1 LISSAIEFPP
11 RRKEP
16 DAAVS
21 TRLVATTREDVL
33 LLTLES
39 DDGYPRL
46 ERAVMNALA
55 SEMTRL
61 EETPELAGAVITG
74 SERAFAVGA
83 DIAELAQL
91 EGTQGLEFSRCGQA
105 VMAAVARNRKPVIAA
120 IRGFCL
126 GGGLDLALACHTR
139 IAAEDAVFAHPG
151 GALAIMT
158 GWGGTQ
164 RLPRLIGRGRAIEM
178 FVTGAKINARE
189 AFACGLI
196 TGVSSGPELI
206 AEAFRLARRQ
216 QASGAAIP

>member
-1 LISSAIEFPP
+1 
-11 RRKEP
+11 
-16 DAAVS
+16 VS
-21 TRLVATTREDVL
+21 TRLVATTREDIV

-46 ERAVMNALA
+46 ERTVMNALA
-55 SEMTRL
+55 GEMRRL
-61 EETPELAGAVITG
+61 AEAPELAGAVVSG

-83 DIAELAQL
+83 DVAEVVQL
-91 EGTQGLEFSRCGQA
+91 HGTQGFEFSRRGQEVLA
-105 VMAAVARNRKPVIAA
+105 TVARSRKSLVAA

-126 GGGLDLALACHTR
+126 GGGLDLALACHAR
-139 IAAEDAVFAHPG
+139 IATDDAVFAHPG
-151 GALAIMT
+151 GALGIIT

-164 RLPRLIGRGRAIEM
+164 RLPRLIGRGRAMEM
-178 FVTGAKINARE
+178 LVTGAKINAQE

-196 TGVSSGPELI
+196 TGLSSGPELI